1 MAATGA
7 SVRVLDR
14 GTPGDSVHFGIVDHA
29 LANCKPLYAPTK
41 YKASKVEYWR
51 NGALEKQYQ
60 EVLMKAEDKR
70 EMYLWHGTADA
81 NIKPIMKDNFSL
93 TCLGKN
99 SGNKGYFGAGIYFS
113 SEHIRV
119 AYDNKVLLCK
129 VIVGK
134 VYNWP
139 NSKAIQL
146 GCGKMKGYDCHFS
159 GNHAS
164 GKDEYVIF
172 EMERILPCYVV
183 HVTPQ

>member
-1 MAATGA
+1 MI
-7 SVRVLDR
+7 
-14 GTPGDSVHFGIVDHA
+14 GTV
-29 LANCKPLYAPTK
+29 KPIYTPTK
-41 YKASKVEYWR
+41 YRVVKVEYWR
-51 NGALEKQYQ
+51 NAALERQY
-60 EVLMKAEDKR
+60 EEYLKKAGDKR

-93 TCLGKN
+93 KCLGKN

-139 NSKAIQL
+139 ESKPIQV
-146 GCGKMKGYDCHFS
+146 GCGKMAGYDSHFS
-159 GNHAS
+159 GNHGA
-164 GKDEYVIF
+164 GKDEFVIF
-172 EMERILPCYVV
+172 EMERILPCYVI